1 MEMDSGKN
9 MRFRNKRGILLQE
22 AMCYIILSAFV
33 LAFAIRLYTGSYLEY
48 RRSVSFLKH
57 TDYAY
62 YAFERIKED
71 LYSNTESVLLVDNIV
86 YITKDSRVNG
96 RFIKLYQSGERLRYT
111 LGSTGFTDSPVHY
124 LCYDL
129 KDVRFRIMGR
139 VLFIRLEFSDVSY
152 ERGYRLDY

>member
-1 MEMDSGKN
+1 MGKGSGMN
-9 MRFRNKRGILLQE
+9 IRSRNRRGILLQE

-33 LAFAIRLYTGSYLEY
+33 LSFVIRLYSGFYLEY
-48 RRSVSFLKH
+48 RRNISFLKH

-86 YITKDSRVNG
+86 YITKDRHVNG
-96 RFIKLYQSGERLRYT
+96 RFIKLYMSGDRLRYT
-111 LGSTGFTDSPVHY
+111 LGSTGFTDSPVQY
-124 LCYDL
+124 LCYEL
-129 KDVRFRIMGR
+129 KGVRFRILGR

-152 ERGYRLDY
+152 ERGFRLDY

>member
-1 MEMDSGKN
+1 MGMCSGKN
-9 MRFRNKRGILLQE
+9 MWFRNKRGVLLQE
-22 AMCYIILSAFV
+22 AMCYIILSAFI
-33 LAFAIRLYTGSYLEY
+33 LAFVVRLYTGSYLEY
-48 RRSVSFLKH
+48 RRSISFLKH

-71 LYSNTESVLLVDNIV
+71 LYSNTESVLLVDNVV
-86 YITKDSRVNG
+86 YITKDSHVNG

-111 LGSTGFTDSPVHY
+111 LGSTGFTDSPVQY

-152 ERGYRLDY
+152 ERGFRLDY